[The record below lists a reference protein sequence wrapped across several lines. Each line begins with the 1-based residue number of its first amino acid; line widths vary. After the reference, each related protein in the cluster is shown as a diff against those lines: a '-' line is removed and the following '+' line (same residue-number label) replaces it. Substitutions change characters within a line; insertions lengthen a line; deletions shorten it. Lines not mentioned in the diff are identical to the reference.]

1 MKAGPTPGL
10 GSRQDWAAVLRRS
23 SFSAGALGM
32 DSGRRADLALF
43 YAYCRFIDDSA
54 DEYPPKEAAQH
65 LARWKA
71 ELALLHRGRPAS
83 ALGKGLAELCTRR
96 GIPAGLLDDL
106 WQGARSDARPRVRHK
121 TWNAVRHYCFQV
133 AGSVGLACLPIFGL
147 DLEQASTYAL
157 ALGEGFQLINILR
170 DLKED
175 ASKDRLYFALD
186 DLRDHGLDEGSFMR
200 GEGGARGERLIYAYA
215 WRARHALHRA
225 DREALALPRSGLRPS
240 RLMRG
245 VYGGLLDQMEEDGFR
260 VFERRYSLGAAAKL
274 KAMAWGLSP
283 F

>member
-1 MKAGPTPGL
+1 
-10 GSRQDWAAVLRRS
+10 
-23 SFSAGALGM
+23 M

-54 DEYPPKEAAQH
+54 DEYPPREAAAH

-71 ELALLHRGRPAS
+71 ELALLHRGRPATD
-83 ALGKGLAELCTRR
+83 LGKDLAGLCARR

-106 WQGARSDARPRVRHK
+106 WQGARSDARPKVRHS
-121 TWNAVRHYCFQV
+121 TWKGVRHYCFQV

-157 ALGEGFQLINILR
+157 ALGEAFQLINILR
-170 DLKED
+170 DVRED
-175 ASKDRLYFALD
+175 AAKNRLYFALE
-186 DLRDHGLDEGSFMR
+186 DLRAHGLDEGTFMR
-200 GEGGARGERLIYAYA
+200 GEGGARAERLVHAYA

-225 DREALALPRSGLRPS
+225 DQEARGLPRAGLRPS
-240 RLMRG
+240 RLMRA
-245 VYGGLLDQMEEDGFR
+245 VYGGLFQAMEEDGFR
-260 VFERRYSLGAAAKL
+260 VFTRRYRLGAAGRLRAL
-274 KAMAWGLSP
+274 AWGLSP